1 MAAAVGQIPV
11 LNEDIR
17 TLAQTKR
24 IRVTQFF
31 QDYDKL
37 RSGYVTTQQFF
48 RCLWQTLNLKLSPEE
63 EKMMIAK
70 YDLQQEGKIN
80 YRLFC
85 EDINL
90 GFDAKDVATDPNRQT
105 VAPPEFLGTK
115 RSVRPLTRSSE
126 ERLIDLLKRMQH
138 FYLVHGI
145 NLRTTYEDF
154 DRHHIGVVTESQFY
168 RNFPGPADVSE
179 EEMKLLQEKY
189 KDPARSGLMN
199 YLNLHHD
206 ILSVTDFM
214 VKENQMAGITQTNID
229 YVPLMLT
236 PDPSLNQIFDKLRV
250 AVFKNGI
257 RSLEFFKDH
266 DKLRS
271 GIITE
276 NQFICGLVLA
286 AGKEAQLSRQEIQ
299 KIVEFYRVPDGR
311 VRYKEF
317 CDMLENTFTIPDL
330 EKKPTEEVSRPMRGT
345 LFRGLKPLACEQDE
359 DRLQVVL
366 NELREKCQRQRLL
379 MYPYFKDYDRSQA
392 YSRVVTP
399 LQFGRILH
407 FLGMNVNPE
416 DLKLLLAKFQDPATG
431 DVNYPAFVQAVDQ
444 EFVGHTMDDLS
455 VADPTRSNQL
465 VPDGKQVPDIVV
477 SLDELLARIRHIV
490 LTNRYRVN
498 EFFED
503 FDPLRSGSIS
513 KSRFRRCL
521 ASLGLSKLAHH
532 DLNDSQFNMLCAAY
546 QHPAKKD
553 QVLFSKF
560 VADVESVFTQ
570 AGLEKEPTSAVPPQE
585 IFRVPK
591 PGTVDWKD
599 ADPNHID
606 LYEETMSRIRSRVE
620 QRRILL
626 KPVFQD
632 FDKHNNGHVTRMK
645 FRQALT
651 MVDIPI
657 SEPEMAALEA
667 RFCNDV
673 GANYIAFLQQLQPVQ
688 PPEHMY
694 FKRMEE
700 VRTTNDR
707 KGLPEL
713 HAVSD
718 LEKVLLKIKTRVSKE
733 RIRVE
738 EFMKDYDKLRT
749 GRMLKISF
757 RRAVTLARLDL
768 YESEMAILEDKYQS
782 AADPDYVDYRRFCD
796 EIESI
801 FTTKHLEKTPLEQV
815 DQFKPPDEW
824 ELNAL
829 QPDQAEKFM
838 RCMTKIKEKVRKHQ
852 MQLFP
857 LFEDFDRVHNGYVS
871 QQQFRRVLSELQLES
886 MVTQEELE
894 LLWQQFQV
902 KVGGKTDVNY
912 TAFCEMIY
920 HMAGFEWR
928 KP

>member
-1 MAAAVGQIPV
+1 MAAAVGPIRA

-37 RSGYVTTQQFF
+37 RSGYVTIPQFF
-48 RCLWQTLNLKLSPEE
+48 RCLWQTLNLKLSAEE
-63 EKMMIAK
+63 EQQLIAR
-70 YDLQQEGKIN
+70 YGRDDKIN

-85 EDINL
+85 EDIDL
-90 GFDAKDVATDPNRQT
+90 GFDPRDLVKDPVSQKVEA
-105 VAPPEFLGTK
+105 PEFLGTK
-115 RSVRPLTRSSE
+115 RTVRPLTRNSE
-126 ERLIDLLKRMQH
+126 ESLVGLLKRMQQ
-138 FYLVHGI
+138 FYQVHGI

-168 RNFPGPADVSE
+168 RNFPGPADVNE

-189 KDPARSGLMN
+189 KDPARPGLMN

-206 ILSVTDFM
+206 VLAVTDFLAAEKKM
-214 VKENQMAGITQTNID
+214 PGITQTNVD
-229 YVPLMLT
+229 HVPLMMS
-236 PDPSLNQIFDKLRV
+236 PDPSLNEIFDKLRV
-250 AVFKNGI
+250 AIFKNGI

-286 AGKEAQLSRQEIQ
+286 AGKEAQLSRAEIQ

-311 VRYKEF
+311 VRYREF

-330 EKKPTEEVSRPMRGT
+330 EKKPTEEVSRPLRGT
-345 LFRGLKPLACEQDE
+345 LFRGLKPLATERDE
-359 DRLQVVL
+359 DRLQTVL
-366 NELREKCQRQRLL
+366 NELREKCRRQRLM
-379 MYPYFKDYDRSQA
+379 MYPYFKDYDRSKA

-431 DVNYPAFVQAVDQ
+431 DVNYPAFVQAVDE
-444 EFVGHTMDDLS
+444 EFVGHTMDDVS
-455 VADPTRSNQL
+455 IADETRTNQGVPERQIPDVA
-465 VPDGKQVPDIVV
+465 V
-477 SLDELLARIRHIV
+477 SFEDLMARIRHIV
-490 LTNRYRVN
+490 LVNRYRVI
-498 EFFED
+498 EFFQD
-503 FDPLRSGSIS
+503 FDPLRSGAIS
-513 KSRFRRCL
+513 KTRFRRCL
-521 ASLGLSKLAHH
+521 SALGLSKIQHH
-532 DLNDSQFNMLCAAY
+532 DLNDSQFVMLCKVY
-546 QHPAKKD
+546 QHPTKQD
-553 QVLFSKF
+553 QVLYSKF

-570 AGLEKEPTSAVPPQE
+570 AGLEKQPTANVPPQE

-591 PGTVDWKD
+591 PGTVDWQE
-599 ADPNHID
+599 ADPNHVD
-606 LYEETMSRIRSRVE
+606 LYEATMDRIRSRVE
-620 QRRILL
+620 QRRVLL

-651 MVDIPI
+651 MVEIPI
-657 SEPEMAALEA
+657 SEPEMHALEG
-667 RFCNDV
+667 RFYNDMGV
-673 GANYIAFLQQLQPVQ
+673 NYLAFLQALQPVD
-688 PPEHMY
+688 PPEYMY
-694 FKRMEE
+694 VKRMEE
-700 VRTTNDR
+700 VRATND
-707 KGLPEL
+707 KKALPEL
-713 HAVSD
+713 YAEGD
-718 LEKVLLKIKTRVSKE
+718 LEKILLKIKTKVSKE

-738 EFMKDYDKLRT
+738 DFMKDYDKLRS
-749 GRMLKISF
+749 GRMLKTSF

-768 YESEMAILEDKYQS
+768 YESELAMIEDKYQS
-782 AADPDYVDYRRFCD
+782 AHDPDYIDYKRFCD

-801 FTTKHLEKTPLEQV
+801 FTTKELEKTPLEQV
-815 DQFKPPDEW
+815 DQFKPPVEW

-829 QPDQAEKFM
+829 KPEQAEKFM
-838 RCMTKIKEKVRKHQ
+838 RCMTKIKEKVRKHR

-871 QQQFRRVLSELQLES
+871 KSQFHRVLSELELES
-886 MVTQEELE
+886 MITFEEFE
-894 LLWQQFQV
+894 LLSQQFQV
-902 KVGGKTDVNY
+902 RVGGKTDINY
-912 TAFCEMIY
+912 IAFCEMVY